1 MVTTEKCVGTIDF
14 KICSDEARR
23 PELAPEVEDG
33 LRSWVCA
40 ARSST
45 ELAGSRRVRAN

>member
-1 MVTTEKCVGTIDF
+1 MRGEITLEQFYAWCAMVFGND
-14 KICSDEARR
+14 D
-23 PELAPEVEDG
+23 LEVEDG